1 MSQSSISYLWRE
13 PEAAKNFTTG
23 VSLHSHTNQSHET
36 LDFISELSKNWGLL
50 QPLMRWCEKRCLRS
64 TGIQPDYARSYWT
77 PPLTPSLAFDLERS
91 QIENRLQ
98 MLGLVSLTDHDDIK
112 APMLLRSVP
121 SSRHI
126 PVSVEWTVPYAQTAF
141 HLGIHNLPSAT
152 GTKWMD
158 RLKVFTAIPVEARK
172 PSLLTEILAELD
184 ELPDVLIVFNHPM
197 WDLYRIGNDRHNVLV
212 NEFLAVNGQHVHAL
226 ELNGLRD
233 WKENREVSELAGK
246 WNQLVISGG
255 DRHGIEP
262 NANINLTRAASFT
275 EFVHEVRRERQS
287 HVLFMPQY
295 AEPWKHRILQS
306 TLDAIRDYPHFPEGS
321 RRWDDRVYHTDS
333 RGIMQPL
340 SHLWIAGRAPVYIR
354 SLLSAVRLMGAAPL
368 SDGLRMAWNDA
379 GEMHASLAKLDA

>member
-13 PEAAKNFTTG
+13 PEAAKSFTTG
-23 VSLHSHTNQSHET
+23 VSLHSHTNQSQET
-36 LDFISELSKNWGLL
+36 LDFIAELSKNWGIL
-50 QPLMRWCEKRCLRS
+50 QPLMRWCESRCNRL

-91 QIENRLQ
+91 QIEDRLQ
-98 MLGLVSLTDHDDIK
+98 MPGLVSLTDHDDIQ

-126 PVSVEWTVPYAQTAF
+126 PVSVEWTVPFGKTAF

-152 GTKWMD
+152 GAAWME
-158 RLKVFTAIPVEARK
+158 RLKAFTATPVETRQ
-172 PSLLTEILAELD
+172 PSLLKETLAELD
-184 ELPDVLIVFNHPM
+184 ELPGVLIVFNHPI
-197 WDLYRIGNDRHNVLV
+197 WDLYRIGNERHNVLV
-212 NEFLAVNGQHVHAL
+212 NEFLAVNGQYVHAL

-233 WKENREVSELAGK
+233 WKENREVSELARK

-262 NANINLTRAASFT
+262 NANINLTRAGSFT

-321 RRWDDRVYHTDS
+321 RRWDQRVYHPDS
-333 RGIMQPL
+333 RGVMQPL
-340 SHLWIAGRAPVYIR
+340 SELWMTGHAPLYLR
-354 SLLSAVRLMGAAPL
+354 SVLSMVRLMGEAPL
-368 SDGLRMAWNDA
+368 SGGLRMAWNDA
-379 GEMHASLAKLDA
+379 GEMRAALAKLDA